1 MDDSEDSDG
10 EGGLGNVSRVV
21 IRPPGHSG
29 KAKRGHLCFDAA
41 FETGNLGRAD
51 LVGEFEYDL
60 FLRPDTCNPRYRFWF
75 NFTVDNVKQD
85 QRVIFNVV
93 NINKKRNLFKDGM
106 TPLVKSSG
114 RPKWQRL
121 SKSLV
126 FFYKSPMHQNN
137 YVLSFS
143 FAFDRED
150 EVYQFALAP
159 PYSYSRL
166 QSYLS
171 VLETKFP
178 EHRFQRTTLC
188 HSLQNRK
195 LELLTIDHVEKPDKV
210 DSKNKLRV
218 IFILARTHSGE
229 SPTSFVIQGLIE
241 FLIGNHPIAQI
252 LRSNFIFKIIPMVN
266 PDGVF
271 LGNNRCNLIGQ
282 DMNRTWHVATEYSHP
297 TLWATKK
304 LFKEFD
310 QSDCYQIDFVI
321 DLHAHANL
329 LGSFMYGNT
338 YEDVYRYERHLVFPK
353 ILSTNAGDWIS
364 ENMMFNADDKKTG
377 SVRRFCCEKLS
388 DNVNAYSLEVSM
400 CGFFLKGTQTMTQ
413 YTDDGY
419 MRLGRNLARTFLEY
433 YRFINVLP
441 VPLTSEVRSKRGRP
455 KTHCARAR
463 SRIRREVQTR
473 PKTTRTYAPISYKDL
488 SVCYD
493 SDTSYEGSPIRN
505 NYHGYGFGT
514 RSTGNIYLNQD
525 QFSLLHIQSSKFN
538 TLDFSNEL
546 RPRASTKSPPRIR
559 TAFNKNDDNVTL
571 PPKPYLTIIDFN
583 QLTRGGLEQAAK
595 TKTSSI
601 DLPKV
606 RSSSKNRLP
615 SKL

>member
-1 MDDSEDSDG
+1 SEDSDG

-51 LVGEFEYDL
+51 LVGEFE
-60 FLRPDTCNPRYRFWF
+60 FWF

-85 QRVIFNVV
+85 QRVIFNIV
-93 NINKKRNLFKDGM
+93 NINKKKNLFKDGM
-106 TPLVKSSG
+106 TPIVKSSG

-121 SKSLV
+121 PKCDV
-126 FFYKSPMHQNN
+126 FHYKSPIHQNN
-137 YVLSFS
+137 YVLSFA

-178 EHRFQRTTLC
+178 ENRFQRTTVC

-218 IFILARTHSGE
+218 IFILARIHSGE
-229 SPTSFVIQGLIE
+229 PPASFVAQGLIE

-252 LRSNFIFKIIPMVN
+252 LRTNFIFKILPMVN

-282 DMNRTWHVATEYSHP
+282 DMNRTWHVATEFSHP
-297 TLWATKK
+297 TLWAIKK
-304 LFKEFD
+304 LFREYD
-310 QSDCYQIDFVI
+310 QSDCYQLDFVI

-353 ILSTNAGDWIS
+353 ILSTNAGDWIP

-400 CGFFLKGTQTMTQ
+400 CGFYLKGTQTMTH

-441 VPLTSEVRSKRGRP
+441 VPLASEVRSKRGRP

-463 SRIRREVQTR
+463 SRIRREVQAR

-493 SDTSYEGSPIRN
+493 SDTSYEGSPIRS
-505 NYHGYGFGT
+505 NYYGYGFGT

-525 QFSLLHIQSSKFN
+525 QFSLLHIQASKFN
-538 TLDFSNEL
+538 TLDFSTNSVRGL
-546 RPRASTKSPPRIR
+546 QQNPLLGIVRPTTR
-559 TAFNKNDDNVTL
+559 TT
-571 PPKPYLTIIDFN
+571 T
-583 QLTRGGLEQAAK
+583 T
-595 TKTSSI
+595 
-601 DLPKV
+601 
-606 RSSSKNRLP
+606 
-615 SKL
+615 

>member
-1 MDDSEDSDG
+1 MDLKYSFPD
-10 EGGLGNVSRVV
+10 
-21 IRPPGHSG
+21 
-29 KAKRGHLCFDAA
+29 
-41 FETGNLGRAD
+41 
-51 LVGEFEYDL
+51 
-60 FLRPDTCNPRYRFWF
+60 FLT
-75 NFTVDNVKQD
+75 
-85 QRVIFNVV
+85 
-93 NINKKRNLFKDGM
+93 L
-106 TPLVKSSG
+106 PLTS
-114 RPKWQRL
+114 
-121 SKSLV
+121 
-126 FFYKSPMHQNN
+126 
-137 YVLSFS
+137 
-143 FAFDRED
+143 AII
-150 EVYQFALAP
+150 
-159 PYSYSRL
+159 
-166 QSYLS
+166 
-171 VLETKFP
+171 
-178 EHRFQRTTLC
+178 
-188 HSLQNRK
+188 
-195 LELLTIDHVEKPDKV
+195 ELLTIDHVEKPERI

-229 SPTSFVIQGLIE
+229 APTSFVIQGLIE

-252 LRSNFIFKIIPMVN
+252 LRSNFIFKILPMVN

-282 DMNRTWHVATEYSHP
+282 DMNRTWHVATEFSHP
-297 TLWATKK
+297 TLWATKN
-304 LFKEFD
+304 LFREFD

-329 LGSFMYGNT
+329 LGSFIYGNT

-364 ENMMFNADDKKTG
+364 ENMMFNADDKKAG
-377 SVRRFCCEKLS
+377 SVRRYCCEKLS

-413 YTDDGY
+413 YTDDGCKFKLEISFLDFRD

-441 VPLTSEVRSKRGRP
+441 VPLASEIRSKRGRP

-493 SDTSYEGSPIRN
+493 SDTSYEGSPIRST
-505 NYHGYGFGT
+505 YHGYGFGT

-559 TAFNKNDDNVTL
+559 TAFNRNDDNVTL

-595 TKTSSI
+595 TKAASF
-601 DLPKV
+601 DLPKY
-606 RSSSKNRLP
+606 RSSSKGRLP